1 MKKQYIKD
9 EYSINRPMYVLHA
22 ALAYFITLI
31 TTGTYLAKLT
41 TTIGISDEMTA
52 VLSAVTSLAGIFQ
65 LLSVPLANRTRAKKT
80 VVPLQLVYQ
89 LLYGALYLIPFL
101 GLSGRVNSMVFFV
114 CIFLSLVLQQ
124 VSAPLKF
131 NWFMGLV
138 PSRDRPAFQSVVQI
152 FSHITGLAFTFTAS
166 WLIDRFEKSGN
177 MRGMFITFST
187 VIFVISLFNML
198 TLLASKEK
206 DLQPAQRK
214 SPMASFSSLWRNRG
228 FLLYLLMYLCNS
240 VGTNISGPFL
250 GTYQI
255 KELGLSMVRISVF
268 NAITVVVSVSALTL
282 FGRLSKKKDM
292 TGIMLFGFTVTA
304 LSYTMVSLAAPGRG
318 FVCFALYYGI
328 HAIGTAATSIGIDTM
343 LLDIVGESE
352 RVSAIAMRS
361 VIIGPIAFLTTI
373 VMTPFL
379 SFMQGRGNTLLGTTV
394 YAQQIMGALSCV
406 VLLCAGVV
414 YWVFAARQKKS
425 ETENTNQQG

>member
-1 MKKQYIKD
+1 MKKYLPKD
-9 EYSINRPMYVLHA
+9 EYYINRPMYVLHA

-31 TTGTYLAKLT
+31 TSGAYLAKLT

-52 VLSAVTSLAGIFQ
+52 VLSAVTSLAGVFQ
-65 LLSVPLANRTRAKKT
+65 LLSIPLASRARAKRT
-80 VVPLQLVYQ
+80 VIPLQIAYQ
-89 LLYGALYLIPFL
+89 LLYAALYLIPFL
-101 GLSGRVNSMVFFV
+101 GLSGGTNSAVFFV

-138 PSRDRPAFQSVVQI
+138 PSRERPAFQSVVQI
-152 FSHITGLAFTFTAS
+152 FSHISGLAFTFTAS

-177 MRGMFITFST
+177 LSGMFITFSA
-187 VIFVISLFNML
+187 VILVISLLNML
-198 TLLASKEK
+198 TLIASKEK
-206 DLQPAQRK
+206 ETEPRGKQNVFA
-214 SPMASFSSLWRNRG
+214 AFSALVRNRG
-228 FLLYLLMYLCNS
+228 FLLYLLMYLLNS
-240 VGTNISGPFL
+240 VGTNLSGPFL

-268 NAITVVVSVSALTL
+268 NAITVVTSVSALTL
-282 FGRLSKKKDM
+282 FGRLSKKKGM
-292 TGIMLFGFTVTA
+292 TGIMLCGFVITA

-318 FVCFALYYGI
+318 FLFFCLYYLI
-328 HAIGTAATSIGIDTM
+328 HAIGGSATSIGIDTM
-343 LLDIVGESE
+343 LLDIVGENE
-352 RVSAIAMRS
+352 RVSAIALRS

-379 SFMQGRGNTLLGTTV
+379 SFVQGRGNVLFGIPV

-406 VLLCAGVV
+406 VILCAGVV
-414 YWVFAARQKKS
+414 YRVFASRQKK
-425 ETENTNQQG
+425 